1 MAAPAQGGDE
11 DHPGVGHPGQVLGVM
26 SGRRVETAGR
36 EPERRADFLG
46 HRLHPGRAR
55 RRRRGRHGM
64 HLDPDLARAGDL
76 ARERPAF
83 SGQTLQHGDVGIA
96 HLVDEFGATRD
107 DVGGAGMHVHH
118 AEVGHAGFAP
128 ARDDVLAHAQRVVGR
143 GQERVAAALHRRR
156 AGVVGLTQEGHAGAP
171 HPHDRLDDT
180 DRDARLL
187 EPRALLDVELDVR
200 GDRARRYPR
209 LLRALRVEPRARH
222 RRGAPPPGKQPNRAS
237 PSMREVRRGSEIEIT
252 VGRSISL
259 DLTGEGFENEPPF
272 SCSAGPPSGGE
283 MDLSLTPDQEAFR
296 ATVRSWLKTNM
307 PREWKPTGSS
317 EIPRAGQY
325 EFLRRWQRTL
335 FDAGYIGLTWPKEY
349 GGRGL
354 TFMEELVLQQEM
366 ALAKAP
372 PILNVL
378 GVGMGGPTIIAW
390 GNEEQKKRYPA
401 KILSCE
407 EIWCQGY
414 SEPNSGSDLASLQT
428 RAVKDGDHWVI
439 NGQKVWT
446 SFAHVADYMMLL
458 ARTDPNVPKHKGIT
472 YFLLDMKLPGVTVN
486 PLRQITGEAE
496 VNEVFFDNVRVH
508 ESQVLGGDNNGGAVG
523 LTTLMYERLTLGFGL
538 QMRLRIALDG
548 LIDLA
553 RKMEKSGR
561 ALTKE
566 PVMRQKLAQI
576 WIETECLKYT
586 GARAITK
593 LLRGEMP
600 GPEASTGKMAW
611 VDTHQRLQELAMEIE
626 GPYSQLWKGS
636 EWAIEGG
643 VWPQSFLRSRANS
656 IEGGTT
662 EIQKNII
669 AERLL
674 GLPKD

>member
-1 MAAPAQGGDE
+1 M
-11 DHPGVGHPGQVLGVM
+11 
-26 SGRRVETAGR
+26 
-36 EPERRADFLG
+36 DF
-46 HRLHPGRAR
+46 
-55 RRRRGRHGM
+55 
-64 HLDPDLARAGDL
+64 
-76 ARERPAF
+76 
-83 SGQTLQHGDVGIA
+83 T
-96 HLVDEFGATRD
+96 
-107 DVGGAGMHVHH
+107 
-118 AEVGHAGFAP
+118 
-128 ARDDVLAHAQRVVGR
+128 
-143 GQERVAAALHRRR
+143 
-156 AGVVGLTQEGHAGAP
+156 
-171 HPHDRLDDT
+171 
-180 DRDARLL
+180 
-187 EPRALLDVELDVR
+187 
-200 GDRARRYPR
+200 
-209 LLRALRVEPRARH
+209 
-222 RRGAPPPGKQPNRAS
+222 
-237 PSMREVRRGSEIEIT
+237 
-252 VGRSISL
+252 
-259 DLTGEGFENEPPF
+259 
-272 SCSAGPPSGGE
+272 
-283 MDLSLTPDQEAFR
+283 LTPDQHVFR
-296 ATVRSWLKTNM
+296 DRVRSWLKANI
-307 PREWKPTGSS
+307 PPEWKALGST
-317 EIPRAGQY
+317 EVPRAEAF
-325 EFLRRWQRTL
+325 EFVRRWQGRL
-335 FDAGYIGLTWPKEY
+335 FEGGFIGVTWPTEY
-349 GGRGL
+349 GGQGL
-354 TFMEELVLQQEM
+354 TFVEEMILHEEM
-366 ALAKAP
+366 ALQKAP
-372 PILNVL
+372 PILNIL
-378 GVGMGGPTIIAW
+378 GVGMAGPTIIAY
-390 GNEEQKKRYPA
+390 GTEEQKKRYPA

-414 SEPNSGSDLASLQT
+414 SEPNSGSDLAALQT
-428 RAVKDGDHWVI
+428 RAVKDGDHYVI

-446 SFAHVADYMMLL
+446 SFAHVAAYMMLL

-472 YFLLDMKLPGVTVN
+472 YFLLDMKLPGVTVK

-496 VNEVFFDNVRVH
+496 FNEVFFDNVRVH
-508 ESQVLGGDNNGGAVG
+508 ESQVLGGVNNGWAVG

-538 QMRLRIALDG
+538 QMRLRIALDS

-561 ALTKE
+561 VLTKE

-636 EWAIEGG
+636 EWAVEGG